1 MKNGR
6 GFNLF
11 PPEPSSKYIYI
22 YIHNEFS
29 YIYISYMPSGD
40 RGTIY

>member
-11 PPEPSSKYIYI
+11 PPEPSSIYNI